1 MGTKL
6 RDALRAAGLR
16 GSGDRT
22 KHDERSASPIALVQD
37 DAFTNWQDKALS
49 PSKVPLKGAV
59 APITKSTGDRR
70 PENPLQADSRPG
82 IEAKIQPVQKP
93 PRRLVKSGPFSPHDA
108 FLPDPMETVPL
119 PSISLNGIAASLTA
133 DPENET
139 DLIVGLDFGTSST
152 KVVVRD
158 AYAATSIFPVQLCGQ
173 RSGIESFL
181 LPSRIFKTGSVY
193 SLQHGTEKIS
203 DLKLSLLNCSAA
215 SPVDEFNDCCA
226 FLALVIRRTRAWF
239 LTEHRDIYSRHAL
252 NWKLNLGLPA
262 RSYENTEIVQL
273 FRRLAWA
280 AANLA
285 GDSEATDVTLEKASE
300 WRIRSHEMA
309 KLDSALQSP
318 PTEFGCNDV
327 DVVPEVSAQL
337 QGFMTAAR
345 WDWRNRPIMMLVD
358 VGAGTVDSAL
368 FHVRAPDNGHG
379 QLTFYSSKVE
389 QNGVMNLHR
398 ARVASLNEML
408 PCGEDHQEAREYLRL
423 ISQPTDRLRPIP
435 ETIDQYLPGY
445 QEADAGIDTSFRI
458 DRYRRQVASCI
469 RDAKVGK
476 GISAG
481 QLVRV
486 PLLLCGGGSRMRFYG
501 SIDQLINNTPGW
513 DLSVE
518 LMKLP
523 VPSDLADSG
532 WHGEEF
538 DRLSVA
544 YGLSLSG
551 DGDRSLGKIVRA
563 IEVPDAENYR
573 PKDAGD
579 CYVSKDQV

>member
-1 MGTKL
+1 M
-6 RDALRAAGLR
+6 
-16 GSGDRT
+16 
-22 KHDERSASPIALVQD
+22 QD
-37 DAFTNWQDKALS
+37 DAFTDWLARAPSTSKAPLRGAA
-49 PSKVPLKGAV
+49 VPT
-59 APITKSTGDRR
+59 TKSDGGRR
-70 PENPLQADSRPG
+70 LENKRQPDSRPRT
-82 IEAKIQPVQKP
+82 EAKIQPAQEP
-93 PRRLVKSGPFSPHDA
+93 PHRLVKSGPFRPHDL
-108 FLPDPMETVPL
+108 FLPDPLETTRL

-133 DPENET
+133 EPENET

-158 AYAATSIFPVQLCGQ
+158 AYAATSVFPVQLSGQ

-181 LPSRIFKTGSVY
+181 LPSRVFKTGSVY

-203 DLKLSLLNCSAA
+203 DLKLGLLSCRAA
-215 SPVDEFNDCCA
+215 SPLNEFNDCCA

-239 LTEHRDIYSRHAL
+239 LTEHHDIYSRHAL

-262 RSYENTEIVQL
+262 RSYENTAIVQL

-285 GDSEATDVTLEKASE
+285 GDSEATDITFEKASE
-300 WRIRSHEMA
+300 WRIRSHEMTKWDNA
-309 KLDSALQSP
+309 SQSFP
-318 PTEFGCNDV
+318 AEFGCNDV

-345 WDWRNRPIMMLVD
+345 WDWRTRPVMLLVD

-368 FHVRAPDNGHG
+368 FHVRAPDNGDG
-379 QLTFYSSKVE
+379 QLTFYSSQVK

-398 ARVASLNEML
+398 ARVASLNEMV
-408 PCGEDHQEAREYLRL
+408 PSGDEHQDAREYLRS
-423 ISQPTDRLRPIP
+423 ISQATDRLRPIP
-435 ETIDQYLPGY
+435 ESIDQYLPGY
-445 QEADAGIDTSFRI
+445 QGMDAGIDTSFQI
-458 DRYRRQVASCI
+458 DRYRRQVAGCI
-469 RDAKVGK
+469 KDAKVGK
-476 GISAG
+476 GISVR
-481 QLVRV
+481 QLTRV

-501 SIDQLINNTPGW
+501 SIDKLINNTTGW
-513 DLSVE
+513 NVSVE

-523 VPSDLADSG
+523 VPRDLADSG

-551 DGDRSLGKIVRA
+551 DGERSLGKIVRA
-563 IEVPDAENYR
+563 IEVPDAESYR
-573 PKDAGD
+573 PKDTGD
-579 CYVSKDQV
+579 RYVSKDQV

>member
-1 MGTKL
+1 
-6 RDALRAAGLR
+6 
-16 GSGDRT
+16 
-22 KHDERSASPIALVQD
+22 
-37 DAFTNWQDKALS
+37 
-49 PSKVPLKGAV
+49 
-59 APITKSTGDRR
+59 
-70 PENPLQADSRPG
+70 
-82 IEAKIQPVQKP
+82 
-93 PRRLVKSGPFSPHDA
+93 
-108 FLPDPMETVPL
+108 METVCL

-133 DPENET
+133 EPENET

-158 AYAATSIFPVQLCGQ
+158 AYAATSIFPVQLSGQ

-181 LPSRIFKTGSVY
+181 LPSRVFKTGSVY

-203 DLKLSLLNCSAA
+203 DLKLGLLSCSAA
-215 SPVDEFNDCCA
+215 SPVNEFNDCCA

-239 LTEHRDIYSRHAL
+239 LAEHCDIYSRHAL

-262 RSYENTEIVQL
+262 RSYENTAIVQL

-285 GDSEATDVTLEKASE
+285 GDSEATDITFEKASE
-300 WRIRSHEMA
+300 WRIRSHEIA
-309 KLDSALQSP
+309 KWDNASESL

-345 WDWRNRPIMMLVD
+345 WDWRARPVMLLVD

-368 FHVRAPDNGHG
+368 FHVIAPDNGHG

-398 ARVASLNEML
+398 ARVASLNEMV
-408 PCGEDHQEAREYLRL
+408 PSGDEHHDAREYLRL

-435 ETIDQYLPGY
+435 ESIDQYLPGY
-445 QEADAGIDTSFRI
+445 QGADAGIDTSFQV

-469 RDAKVGK
+469 KDAKVGK
-476 GISAG
+476 GISVG
-481 QLVRV
+481 QLTRV
-486 PLLLCGGGSRMRFYG
+486 PLLLCGGGSRMRLYG
-501 SIDQLINNTPGW
+501 AIDKLINNTSGW
-513 DLSVE
+513 HVSVE

-523 VPSDLADSG
+523 VPRDLVDSG

-563 IEVPDAENYR
+563 IEVPDAESYR
-573 PKDAGD
+573 PKDGGD